1 MATIA
6 TQLQEQ
12 TGAADSAAP
21 DRGQGKGTVVLRGVT
36 KRFEGIA
43 AVDHVDLT
51 VPGGS
56 YVVLLGPS
64 GCGKTT
70 LLRMLGGHATID
82 EGEFLLDGVR
92 TNDVPPARRDIST
105 VFQHYGLFPHK
116 SVRDNVEFGLK
127 MRGLPR
133 DARRRRAEEALA
145 FLDLT
150 SMADRRPRQLS
161 GGQQQRVALARAL
174 VTEPTVLLLD
184 EPLGD
189 LDRLLQLRMRV
200 ELRALQRRLRITF
213 IHVTHNQEEALAI
226 ADQIVVMQD
235 GRIQQVGRP
244 QDVYT
249 RPANLFTSGFM
260 GDNNVVPGQVS
271 AIGDGQ
277 VWVEGDGLKLL
288 ARHDG
293 AGVAVGQTLHASVR
307 ASSVSAEPALW
318 SGSPRMSS
326 SSSRSATA
334 DAGAARPGSVS
345 RLRLAAGSA
354 WALLLAFP
362 IAWLLAFLIIPV
374 VVVLVVSFF
383 EPTLSGFN
391 RVFTLDNYRLLADSD
406 VFIRTLGNT
415 VLNAV
420 ITTVVTFLLG
430 FWVAYYLALV
440 VPDLRRKFALF
451 IIALAPFFTSF
462 LIRAIAWIP
471 MMGREGL
478 LNTAL
483 LDLGITSQPL
493 DFLLFSDFAVRVA
506 MIQLYLLFMVS
517 PIFFS
522 LSTIEPAILE
532 SARDSGAGW
541 WAILREILLPLA
553 RPGIVI
559 GAVFVFVLSM
569 GEFATVRLIGGG
581 KTSSVGLGIQNF
593 VTYIQFPQAAAAA
606 SILVL
611 VTVAGVAVLFR
622 YGRVAEGL

>member
-1 MATIA
+1 VATIA
-6 TQLQEQ
+6 THLQDQ
-12 TGAADSAAP
+12 TEAAGATAS
-21 DRGQGKGTVVLRGVT
+21 DRAKGTVVLRGLA
-36 KRFEGIA
+36 KRFDGVA

-133 DARRRRAEEALA
+133 DARQRRADEALR

-150 SMADRRPRQLS
+150 PMADRRPRQLS

-244 QDVYT
+244 QDVYR

-260 GDNNVVPGQVS
+260 GDNNVVPGRVS
-271 AIGDGQ
+271 AVADGE
-277 VWVEGDGLKLL
+277 VWVEGDGLTLL

-293 AGVAVGQTLHASVR
+293 ADITVGQTLHASVR
-307 ASSVSAEPALW
+307 ACSVSAEPALA
-318 SGSPRMSS
+318 SGGG
-326 SSSRSATA
+326 SALPE
-334 DAGAARPGSVS
+334 RPNQILATLIFLEYLGDIVK
-345 RLRLAAGSA
+345 LHCRLANGQTFVAKRAENVRVWEDLVEGEPVRLE
-354 WALLLAFP
+354 WEPHDVQLLLA
-362 IAWLLAFLIIPV
+362 
-374 VVVLVVSFF
+374 
-383 EPTLSGFN
+383 
-391 RVFTLDNYRLLADSD
+391 
-406 VFIRTLGNT
+406 
-415 VLNAV
+415 
-420 ITTVVTFLLG
+420 
-430 FWVAYYLALV
+430 
-440 VPDLRRKFALF
+440 
-451 IIALAPFFTSF
+451 
-462 LIRAIAWIP
+462 
-471 MMGREGL
+471 
-478 LNTAL
+478 
-483 LDLGITSQPL
+483 
-493 DFLLFSDFAVRVA
+493 
-506 MIQLYLLFMVS
+506 
-517 PIFFS
+517 
-522 LSTIEPAILE
+522 
-532 SARDSGAGW
+532 
-541 WAILREILLPLA
+541 
-553 RPGIVI
+553 
-559 GAVFVFVLSM
+559 
-569 GEFATVRLIGGG
+569 
-581 KTSSVGLGIQNF
+581 
-593 VTYIQFPQAAAAA
+593 
-606 SILVL
+606 
-611 VTVAGVAVLFR
+611 
-622 YGRVAEGL
+622 

>member
-6 TQLQEQ
+6 THLQDQ
-12 TGAADSAAP
+12 TEAAGAAASA
-21 DRGQGKGTVVLRGVT
+21 RGKGTVDLRGLT
-36 KRFEGIA
+36 KRFDGVV

-133 DARRRRAEEALA
+133 DARRQRAEEALR

-150 SMADRRPRQLS
+150 PMADRRPRQLS

-189 LDRLLQLRMRV
+189 LDRLLQLRMRI

-244 QDVYT
+244 QDVYR

-260 GDNNVVPGQVS
+260 GDNNVFPGTVS
-271 AIGDGQ
+271 AIADDE
-277 VWVEGDGLKLL
+277 VWVEGDGLTLL

-293 AGVAVGQTLHASVR
+293 AGVAAGQTLHASVR
-307 ASSVSAEPALW
+307 ASSVSAEPAL
-318 SGSPRMSS
+318 
-326 SSSRSATA
+326 
-334 DAGAARPGSVS
+334 AGAANSALPERPNQILATLVFLEYLGDIVKLHC
-345 RLRLAAGSA
+345 RLPNGQTVVAKRAENVRVWEDLVEGEPVRLE
-354 WALLLAFP
+354 WEPHDVQLLLA
-362 IAWLLAFLIIPV
+362 
-374 VVVLVVSFF
+374 
-383 EPTLSGFN
+383 
-391 RVFTLDNYRLLADSD
+391 
-406 VFIRTLGNT
+406 
-415 VLNAV
+415 
-420 ITTVVTFLLG
+420 
-430 FWVAYYLALV
+430 
-440 VPDLRRKFALF
+440 
-451 IIALAPFFTSF
+451 
-462 LIRAIAWIP
+462 
-471 MMGREGL
+471 
-478 LNTAL
+478 
-483 LDLGITSQPL
+483 
-493 DFLLFSDFAVRVA
+493 
-506 MIQLYLLFMVS
+506 
-517 PIFFS
+517 
-522 LSTIEPAILE
+522 
-532 SARDSGAGW
+532 
-541 WAILREILLPLA
+541 
-553 RPGIVI
+553 
-559 GAVFVFVLSM
+559 
-569 GEFATVRLIGGG
+569 
-581 KTSSVGLGIQNF
+581 
-593 VTYIQFPQAAAAA
+593 
-606 SILVL
+606 
-611 VTVAGVAVLFR
+611 
-622 YGRVAEGL
+622 

>member
-6 TQLQEQ
+6 THLQDQ
-12 TGAADSAAP
+12 TEAAGPAAS
-21 DRGQGKGTVVLRGVT
+21 DGGKGTVVLRGLT
-36 KRFEGIA
+36 KRFDGVA

-133 DARRRRAEEALA
+133 DARRRRADEALR

-150 SMADRRPRQLS
+150 PMADRRPRQLS

-244 QDVYT
+244 QDVYR

-260 GDNNVVPGQVS
+260 GDNNVVPGRVS
-271 AIGDGQ
+271 AIADGE
-277 VWVEGDGLKLL
+277 VWVEGDGLTLL

-293 AGVAVGQTLHASVR
+293 AGVTVGQNLHASVR
-307 ASSVSAEPALW
+307 ASSVSAEPALA
-318 SGSPRMSS
+318 SGGG
-326 SSSRSATA
+326 SALPE
-334 DAGAARPGSVS
+334 RPNQILATLIFLEYLGDIVK
-345 RLRLAAGSA
+345 LHCRLANGQTFVAKRAENVRVWEDLVEGEPVRLE
-354 WALLLAFP
+354 WEPHDVQLLLA
-362 IAWLLAFLIIPV
+362 
-374 VVVLVVSFF
+374 
-383 EPTLSGFN
+383 
-391 RVFTLDNYRLLADSD
+391 
-406 VFIRTLGNT
+406 
-415 VLNAV
+415 
-420 ITTVVTFLLG
+420 
-430 FWVAYYLALV
+430 
-440 VPDLRRKFALF
+440 
-451 IIALAPFFTSF
+451 
-462 LIRAIAWIP
+462 
-471 MMGREGL
+471 
-478 LNTAL
+478 
-483 LDLGITSQPL
+483 
-493 DFLLFSDFAVRVA
+493 
-506 MIQLYLLFMVS
+506 
-517 PIFFS
+517 
-522 LSTIEPAILE
+522 
-532 SARDSGAGW
+532 
-541 WAILREILLPLA
+541 
-553 RPGIVI
+553 
-559 GAVFVFVLSM
+559 
-569 GEFATVRLIGGG
+569 
-581 KTSSVGLGIQNF
+581 
-593 VTYIQFPQAAAAA
+593 
-606 SILVL
+606 
-611 VTVAGVAVLFR
+611 
-622 YGRVAEGL
+622 

>member
-1 MATIA
+1 VATIA
-6 TQLQEQ
+6 IQDQ
-12 TGAADSAAP
+12 TEAAGPAAS
-21 DRGQGKGTVVLRGVT
+21 DRRKGTGTVDLRGVT
-36 KRFEGIA
+36 KRFDGVT

-133 DARRRRAEEALA
+133 DARRRRAEEALT

-244 QDVYT
+244 QDVY
-249 RPANLFTSGFM
+249 RHPANLFTSGFM

-271 AIGDGQ
+271 AITDGQ
-277 VWVEGDGLKLL
+277 VWIEGDGLRLL
-288 ARHDG
+288 ARHDA
-293 AGVAVGQTLHASVR
+293 AGIAIGQDLHASVR
-307 ASSVSAEPALW
+307 AGSVSAEPVIAAAPL
-318 SGSPRMSS
+318 PAEPNQVL
-326 SSSRSATA
+326 ATLIFLEYLG
-334 DAGAARPGSVS
+334 DIVKLHC
-345 RLRLAAGSA
+345 RLPNGRTIVAKRAENVRTWEDLVEGEPVRLE
-354 WALLLAFP
+354 WEPEDVQLLLA
-362 IAWLLAFLIIPV
+362 
-374 VVVLVVSFF
+374 
-383 EPTLSGFN
+383 
-391 RVFTLDNYRLLADSD
+391 
-406 VFIRTLGNT
+406 
-415 VLNAV
+415 
-420 ITTVVTFLLG
+420 
-430 FWVAYYLALV
+430 
-440 VPDLRRKFALF
+440 
-451 IIALAPFFTSF
+451 
-462 LIRAIAWIP
+462 
-471 MMGREGL
+471 
-478 LNTAL
+478 
-483 LDLGITSQPL
+483 
-493 DFLLFSDFAVRVA
+493 
-506 MIQLYLLFMVS
+506 
-517 PIFFS
+517 
-522 LSTIEPAILE
+522 
-532 SARDSGAGW
+532 
-541 WAILREILLPLA
+541 
-553 RPGIVI
+553 
-559 GAVFVFVLSM
+559 
-569 GEFATVRLIGGG
+569 
-581 KTSSVGLGIQNF
+581 
-593 VTYIQFPQAAAAA
+593 
-606 SILVL
+606 
-611 VTVAGVAVLFR
+611 
-622 YGRVAEGL
+622 

>member
-1 MATIA
+1 MAA
-6 TQLQEQ
+6 TATHLQEQ
-12 TGAADSAAP
+12 TSAADSATP
-21 DRGQGKGTVVLRGVT
+21 ERGKGTVVLRGVT
-36 KRFEGIA
+36 KRFDGVA

-244 QDVYT
+244 QDVYR

-260 GDNNVVPGQVS
+260 GDNNVVPGRVS
-271 AIGDGQ
+271 AIADGQ
-277 VWVEGDGLKLL
+277 VWVEGDGLRLL

-293 AGVAVGQTLHASVR
+293 AGVTVGQNLHASVR
-307 ASSVSAEPALW
+307 ASSVSAEPALASA
-318 SGSPRMSS
+318 SGGALGERPNQIL
-326 SSSRSATA
+326 ATLIFLEYLG
-334 DAGAARPGSVS
+334 DIVKLHC
-345 RLRLAAGSA
+345 RLPNGQMIVAKRAENVRAWDELVEGEPVRLE
-354 WALLLAFP
+354 WEPEDVQLLLA
-362 IAWLLAFLIIPV
+362 
-374 VVVLVVSFF
+374 
-383 EPTLSGFN
+383 
-391 RVFTLDNYRLLADSD
+391 
-406 VFIRTLGNT
+406 
-415 VLNAV
+415 
-420 ITTVVTFLLG
+420 
-430 FWVAYYLALV
+430 
-440 VPDLRRKFALF
+440 
-451 IIALAPFFTSF
+451 
-462 LIRAIAWIP
+462 
-471 MMGREGL
+471 
-478 LNTAL
+478 
-483 LDLGITSQPL
+483 
-493 DFLLFSDFAVRVA
+493 
-506 MIQLYLLFMVS
+506 
-517 PIFFS
+517 
-522 LSTIEPAILE
+522 
-532 SARDSGAGW
+532 
-541 WAILREILLPLA
+541 
-553 RPGIVI
+553 
-559 GAVFVFVLSM
+559 
-569 GEFATVRLIGGG
+569 
-581 KTSSVGLGIQNF
+581 
-593 VTYIQFPQAAAAA
+593 
-606 SILVL
+606 
-611 VTVAGVAVLFR
+611 
-622 YGRVAEGL
+622 